1 MGKIGNFVRSNNTKH
16 TIQVHE
22 RGLFQKLFSCA
33 ILRSDTLQGE
43 FPYRLHVTS
52 QGKVHR

>member
-1 MGKIGNFVRSNNTKH
+1 MQSNDTKH
-16 TIQVHE
+16 AIPVNE